1 MSPVIMGVQAPLYQ
15 DISNNM
21 QQMEGTII
29 IQTNFIHISVLNYIF
44 MFSKILCSPM
54 RNEKFE
60 SEQLVVYNL
69 VEEANLKKKVEKV
82 IEK

>member
-21 QQMEGTII
+21 QQLQGTVI
-29 IQTNFIHISVLNYIF
+29 IQTNFIHVSVLNHIF
-44 MFSKILCSPM
+44 MFSKILYSLM

-69 VEEANLKKKVEKV
+69 VEETNLKKKLRK
-82 IEK
+82 